1 MTDLG
6 KNISLP
12 DALAEEVRRRDIA
25 ISAVCQHALREE
37 VKRLR
42 MIEDAD
48 DILVHV
54 ESEQAELDLTTWPG
68 YDSGKPMLTYKRHL
82 VSPQWE
88 LGWVLEYEDGDEYG
102 VPPPGYFIGGE
113 SMGLGPG
120 SPPIEAAREYIRKVS
135 RDMGEITVD
144 IGEPRLTV
152 GFTGRWLVEPDPD
165 ETRAGRRGYDAG
177 AYWGV
182 ALTRRGRFAV
192 FAAPRHDRRAASL
205 HVYDSLDAAANDG
218 VPGEITALAA
228 AELRRTRVLWR
239 DM

>member
-1 MTDLG
+1 MRL
-6 KNISLP
+6 NVFLP

-37 VKRLR
+37 VSRLR

-48 DILVHV
+48 DILVYV
-54 ESEQAELDLTTWPG
+54 ESEQAELDRTTWPG

-82 VSPQWE
+82 VGGQWE
-88 LGWVLEYEDGDEYG
+88 LGWVLEHEDGDEYAG
-102 VPPPGYFIGGE
+102 PPPGLFIGGE

-120 SPPIEAAREYIRKVS
+120 SPPIEAAREYIRKAS
-135 RDMGEITVD
+135 RDMEQITVD

-165 ETRAGRRGYDAG
+165 ETQADQPGPDAG
-177 AYWGV
+177 VSWGV

-192 FAAPRHDRRAASL
+192 FAAPRHDRWAASL
-205 HVYDSLDAAANDG
+205 HAYDSLDAAANDG
-218 VPGEITALAA
+218 VPGEIIALAA
-228 AELRRTRVLWR
+228 AELRRTRVLWQ